1 MQAWLT
7 HPAVQSGLVPFVTAL
22 IIAELFQR
30 LRLSGLAIIAG
41 FAATVYLISDFNIEP
56 LTASRK
62 IILLGLASAA
72 IGLLVSPLKNNW
84 PRPLL
89 ALAASGAAIWM
100 AQRILQQQSSTDLL
114 AWGAGLAALSGWLVL
129 WNDLLHNDSVRA
141 GSAGLGLG
149 IGVGGAA
156 LFAGSALLG
165 QLSLALGAAA
175 GAYLLIQMLA
185 NSPLPGG
192 RLLTLPSA
200 LIPALCVSLAALTT
214 PLPWYVL
221 PVIATIPVAAQVP
234 VPAKAAVWLQC
245 ILTSLATL
253 LCAGVAVY
261 LTWRV
266 AGAPPL

>member
-1 MQAWLT
+1 LQAWLT
-7 HPAVQSGLVPFVTAL
+7 HPAVQSGLAPFVVAL
-22 IIAELFQR
+22 IIAELLQR
-30 LRLSGLAIIAG
+30 LRLSGLAITAA
-41 FAATVYLISDFNIEP
+41 FAATVYLVSDFAFEP
-56 LTASRK
+56 LTATRK
-62 IILLGLASAA
+62 IVLLGLASAA
-72 IGLLVSPLKNNW
+72 LGLLALPVKNNW
-84 PRPLL
+84 PRPIL
-89 ALAASGAAIWM
+89 ALAASGAVIWM

-114 AWGAGLAALSGWLVL
+114 AWGAGLAAFAGWLAL

-141 GSAGLGLG
+141 SSAGLGLG

-165 QLSLALGAAA
+165 QLSLAIGAAA

-192 RLLTLPSA
+192 RLLTLPLA
-200 LIPALCVSLAALTT
+200 VIPALCAALAALTT

-221 PVIATIPVAAQVP
+221 PVIAVIPVAAQVP
-234 VPAKAAVWLQC
+234 VPAKSATWLQC
-245 ILTSLATL
+245 VLTSLATL
-253 LCAGVAVY
+253 LCAGIAIY